1 MKTLFTPGLHPEI
14 FELESEEG
22 RAYAVVAEN
31 EETLVGLFP
40 WEDLAGGETEAF
52 HNAFL
57 FLAAPKM
64 LEVIEDI
71 ASSRDGQEAHKKC
84 RAVLEM
90 FERLAAGEA
99 GAEG

>member
-1 MKTLFTPGLHPEI
+1 MKKLFTQDLHPEV
-14 FELESEEG
+14 FELESEDG
-22 RAYAVVAEN
+22 KAYAVLAEDQ
-31 EETLVGLFP
+31 ETLVGLFP
-40 WEDLAGGETEAF
+40 WEDLAGGETAAF

-71 ASSRDGQEAHKKC
+71 AAGRAGKDAQKEC

-90 FERLAAGEA
+90 FTRMASE
-99 GAEG
+99 EGSQG

>member
-22 RAYAVVAEN
+22 RAYAVLAED

-40 WEDLAGGETEAF
+40 WDDLVGGETEAF

-64 LEVIEDI
+64 LEIIADI
-71 ASSRDGQEAHKKC
+71 ASGGDGQEARKEC

-90 FERLAAGEA
+90 FERMAAS
-99 GAEG
+99 EGDAKG